1 MAPARNSRARQSSL
15 DQGAYPGL
23 PSRWGTSQAGSA
35 RPVVF
40 APNVTPTTYAEADS
54 PSAEDAPSSSDPF
67 DLPPE
72 GEEEFAPKPRRRVPA
87 NKRPSLGYIP
97 RPANAFMLFRSDFV
111 RRKHLP
117 GSIETNHGTLSKI
130 LGTYWKNLPP
140 TQRDFWEK
148 QAKKVKA
155 AHEQKYPG
163 YKYQPKHDKEKRQA
177 KAAVKNSKKESP
189 EDEERVEQVAQFLLA
204 GKTGDDLAQAIRKLD
219 LDIARRKTRSPEVA
233 APAPVASSSHFVDPF
248 ALPFY
253 AQRRSSSVP
262 LHAMGAMFF
271 HQQQYQPQPIALP
284 LAPPM
289 SPWAQV
295 PPDTRSP
302 SPVGTIARSQR
313 SYLGQRRVSSA
324 QPVPSRPW
332 YPREPSYATV
342 DQTSMFS
349 YYEPLPEADMS
360 LFEPAFVNGDGAFS
374 FQQCAPQETY
384 NYAPCEQPP
393 HLSLDI
399 GPLADIS
406 PLTGARKYFSAQS
419 SAPSPASAFGYDNA
433 LPPTSGPSSAFTG
446 SPSGSD
452 YALPA
457 GHIQGVYA
465 PQPVHL
471 QLPEWAQE
479 GVLVEQACDA
489 PTPDQ
494 QLYVVQDPAYRSPPR
509 HFTEQQLLGPADSYV
524 SPEQRYVSPE
534 QQYITPEQPFVQD
547 GGALNL
553 HLDAYGAADVVD
565 SYVQYEQQGIFAE
578 AYAGDAAYS
587 YPAEAAF

>member
-1 MAPARNSRARQSSL
+1 M
-15 DQGAYPGL
+15 
-23 PSRWGTSQAGSA
+23 
-35 RPVVF
+35 F
-40 APNVTPTTYAEADS
+40 
-54 PSAEDAPSSSDPF
+54 
-67 DLPPE
+67 
-72 GEEEFAPKPRRRVPA
+72 
-87 NKRPSLGYIP
+87 
-97 RPANAFMLFRSDFV
+97 
-111 RRKHLP
+111 
-117 GSIETNHGTLSKI
+117 
-130 LGTYWKNLPP
+130 
-140 TQRDFWEK
+140 
-148 QAKKVKA
+148 
-155 AHEQKYPG
+155 
-163 YKYQPKHDKEKRQA
+163 
-177 KAAVKNSKKESP
+177 
-189 EDEERVEQVAQFLLA
+189 FLLFDRA
-204 GKTGDDLAQAIRKLD
+204 VAKL
-219 LDIARRKTRSPEVA
+219 LV
-233 APAPVASSSHFVDPF
+233 
-248 ALPFY
+248 
-253 AQRRSSSVP
+253 Q
-262 LHAMGAMFF
+262 
-271 HQQQYQPQPIALP
+271 
-284 LAPPM
+284 
-289 SPWAQV
+289 
-295 PPDTRSP
+295 
-302 SPVGTIARSQR
+302 
-313 SYLGQRRVSSA
+313 
-324 QPVPSRPW
+324 
-332 YPREPSYATV
+332 
-342 DQTSMFS
+342 
-349 YYEPLPEADMS
+349 
-360 LFEPAFVNGDGAFS
+360 
-374 FQQCAPQETY
+374 

-489 PTPDQ
+489 PAPDQ
-494 QLYVVQDPAYRSPPR
+494 QFYVVQDPAYRSPPR

-534 QQYITPEQPFVQD
+534 QQYIAPEQPFVQD